1 MMADSSV
8 AVNAQRGA
16 EEGAQL
22 LKAVGRSR
30 ESVAQQQHHTER
42 RDAPLG
48 GRCAAGGAWLLT
60 PGGEA
65 SESNVEHRQKAVWR
79 RAMAAATMLAER
91 TARAKPAERPL
102 RRGEPPEKDGC
113 EGRRP
118 GADSTVAGE
127 AAPRRRW
134 EEVKSEWASAAE
146 GAAGEMTIPGPSHR
160 GCRADM
166 ARHRREAGSC

>member
-1 MMADSSV
+1 
-8 AVNAQRGA
+8 
-16 EEGAQL
+16 
-22 LKAVGRSR
+22 
-30 ESVAQQQHHTER
+30 
-42 RDAPLG
+42 
-48 GRCAAGGAWLLT
+48 
-60 PGGEA
+60 
-65 SESNVEHRQKAVWR
+65 
-79 RAMAAATMLAER
+79 MAAATMLAER

-166 ARHRREAGSC
+166 ARHRREAGSCQRQRTSWT